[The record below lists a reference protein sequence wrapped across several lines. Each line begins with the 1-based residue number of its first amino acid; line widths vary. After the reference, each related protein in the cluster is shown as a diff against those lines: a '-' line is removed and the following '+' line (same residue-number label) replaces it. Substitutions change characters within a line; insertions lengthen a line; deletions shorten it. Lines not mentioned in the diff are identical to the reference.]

1 MSISVGTDRRLVRP
15 AASGVEVSRD
25 DSTAE
30 ASISGAAQDV
40 LLWLWGRGDG
50 AGLTFDGDLEL
61 VKRPRDL
68 LKEATQQVRPGSRN
82 GQDGTGRSG
91 VA

>member
-1 MSISVGTDRRLVRP
+1 MAGSS
-15 AASGVEVSRD
+15 ASGVEVSRD
-25 DSTAE
+25 GSTAE
-30 ASISGAAQDV
+30 ASISGASQDV

-50 AGLTFDGDLEL
+50 AGLTFDGDPDL
-61 VKRPRDL
+61 VKRLRDL

-91 VA
+91 VAWR